1 MSEVSENLH
10 LNLEIKMQEPFGKFY
25 SKTFTG
31 SMRGSGSHVIALMA
45 YAIANAKPPD
55 GVVEI
60 NVELAAFQIGDS
72 VERIQ
77 EALEYLLSP
86 DPKSRSQVDDG
97 RRMVRVGEYLYRL
110 VNWKTYRDGTDYE
123 ARRAYWADRQKAH
136 RAAKK
141 GGGEVVPAGEKPPQE
156 PVAKFKKPTIAE
168 LELHAA
174 KIGLAIEEVDKFLNY
189 YESNGWRVGRNPMKS
204 WQHALVNWKNNLK
217 QYGPK
222 QFGKPIVPPD
232 HSKGF

>member
-1 MSEVSENLH
+1 
-10 LNLEIKMQEPFGKFY
+10 
-25 SKTFTG
+25 
-31 SMRGSGSHVIALMA
+31 MA
-45 YAIANAKPPD
+45 YAVSNAKPPD

-77 EALEYLLSP
+77 EALNYLLAP
-86 DPKSRSQVDDG
+86 DPKSRSQEDDG
-97 RRMVRVGEYLYRL
+97 RRMIRVGEYLYRL

-123 ARRAYWADRQKAH
+123 ARRAYWSDRQKAH

-141 GGGEVVPAGEKPPQE
+141 ESGGDAPPVVDKP

-174 KIGLAIEEVDKFLNY
+174 KIGLPVDEVDKFLNY
-189 YESNGWRVGRNPMKS
+189 YESNGWRVGRNPMKKWEAS
-204 WQHALVNWKNNLK
+204 LVNWKNNLK
-217 QYGPK
+217 NYGAK
-222 QFGKPIVPPD
+222 QFGKPVVKPN
-232 HSKGF
+232 HEGGF